1 MRNLILKIKE
11 YWNIWGS
18 LFISLFWAW
27 WKGFSITTMDKTTSF
42 LTMTLMFVGLFTF
55 IKSRLRHEK
64 VKKQKDDDK
73 IFGEKLVEGSKSL
86 KAINMAINP
95 EDEICKIEKLLIFII
110 KKGKNAMKKI
120 GKFFTWVGT
129 YWQQLLGYFSSL
141 LSLAVYIYA
150 LIEDKFAFIL
160 QYFPDTPGW
169 NIGVKIGIGVI
180 VLLLTILQIRNQ
192 SVWKGIGSL
201 ERATQ
206 ENNEKVVEVEAQL
219 SASAKNKVKEIINN
233 LKNNLKNVNSTLTT
247 LINEK
252 KKIEKEIATI
262 QELLK
267 LNVKVDNNKYNEL
280 LEQDMNLSS
289 AIKSN
294 ENEYSKI
301 ECEIEKYQKL
311 LK

>member
-55 IKSRLRHEK
+55 IKSRVKHEK
-64 VKKQKDDDK
+64 LKWQKDNDK
-73 IFGEKLVEGSKSL
+73 LFGEKLVESSKSF

-95 EDEICKIEKLLIFII
+95 EGEISKIEKLLSFII
-110 KKGKNAMKKI
+110 KKGKSAMKKV
-120 GKFFTWVGT
+120 GKFFTWAGT

-150 LIEDKFAFIL
+150 LIEDKFGFVL
-160 QYFPDTPGW
+160 QYLPDTPGW
-169 NIGVKIGIGVI
+169 NIGVKIGIGII

-206 ENNEKVVEVEAQL
+206 ENNEKVVEVETHL
-219 SASAKNKVKEIINN
+219 SANAKNKIKDIINK
-233 LKNNLKNVNSTLTT
+233 LKSNVKTIKSTLTT
-247 LINEK
+247 LENEK
-252 KKIEKEIATI
+252 KKVEKEISTI

-267 LNVKVDNNKYNEL
+267 LNVKVDTNTYNTL
-280 LEQDMNLSS
+280 LEKDMNLTSE
-289 AIKSN
+289 IKSN
-294 ENEYSKI
+294 ET
-301 ECEIEKYQKL
+301 EITKVESEIAKYEKL
-311 LK
+311 L

>member
-55 IKSRLRHEK
+55 IKSRVKHEK
-64 VKKQKDDDK
+64 LKWQKDNDK
-73 IFGEKLVEGSKSL
+73 LFGEKLVESSKSF

-95 EDEICKIEKLLIFII
+95 EGEISKIEKLLSFII
-110 KKGKNAMKKI
+110 KKGKSAMKKV
-120 GKFFTWVGT
+120 GKFFTWAGT
-129 YWQQLLGYFSSL
+129 YWQQLLGYFASL

-150 LIEDKFAFIL
+150 LIEDKFGFVL
-160 QYFPDTPGW
+160 QYLPDTPGW
-169 NIGVKIGIGVI
+169 NIGVKIGIGII

-206 ENNEKVVEVEAQL
+206 ENNEKVVEVETHL
-219 SASAKNKVKEIINN
+219 SANAKNKVKEIINK
-233 LKNNLKNVNSTLTT
+233 LKSNVKTIKSTLTT
-247 LINEK
+247 LENEK
-252 KKIEKEIATI
+252 KKVEKEISTI

-267 LNVKVDNNKYNEL
+267 LNVKVDTNTYNTL
-280 LEQDMNLSS
+280 LEKDMNLTSE
-289 AIKSN
+289 IKSN
-294 ENEYSKI
+294 ET
-301 ECEIEKYQKL
+301 EITKVESEIAKYEKL
-311 LK
+311 L

>member
-55 IKSRLRHEK
+55 IKSRVKHEK
-64 VKKQKDDDK
+64 LKWQKDNDK
-73 IFGEKLVEGSKSL
+73 LFGEKLVESSKSF

-95 EDEICKIEKLLIFII
+95 EGEISKIEKLLSFII
-110 KKGKNAMKKI
+110 KKGKSAMKKV

-129 YWQQLLGYFSSL
+129 YWQQLLGYFASL

-150 LIEDKFAFIL
+150 LIEDKFEFVL
-160 QYFPDTPGW
+160 QYLPDTPGW
-169 NIGVKIGIGVI
+169 NIGVKIGIGII

-206 ENNEKVVEVEAQL
+206 ENNEKVVEVETHL
-219 SASAKNKVKEIINN
+219 SANAKNKIKDIINK
-233 LKNNLKNVNSTLTT
+233 LKSNEKTIKSTLTT
-247 LINEK
+247 LENEK
-252 KKIEKEIATI
+252 KKVEKEISTI

-267 LNVKVDNNKYNEL
+267 LNVKVDTNTYNTL
-280 LEQDMNLSS
+280 LEKDMNLTSE
-289 AIKSN
+289 IKSN
-294 ENEYSKI
+294 ENEITKVES
-301 ECEIEKYQKL
+301 EIAKYEKL
-311 LK
+311 L

>member
-55 IKSRLRHEK
+55 IKSRVKHEK
-64 VKKQKDDDK
+64 LKWQKDNDK
-73 IFGEKLVEGSKSL
+73 LFGEKLVESSKSF

-95 EDEICKIEKLLIFII
+95 EGEISKIEKLLSFII
-110 KKGKNAMKKI
+110 KKGKSAMKKV
-120 GKFFTWVGT
+120 GKFFTWAGT
-129 YWQQLLGYFSSL
+129 YWQQLLGYFASL

-150 LIEDKFAFIL
+150 LIEDKFGFVL
-160 QYFPDTPGW
+160 QYLPDTPGW
-169 NIGVKIGIGVI
+169 NIGVKIGIGII

-206 ENNEKVVEVEAQL
+206 ENNEKVVEVETHL
-219 SASAKNKVKEIINN
+219 SANAKNKIKDIINK
-233 LKNNLKNVNSTLTT
+233 LKINVKTIKSTLTT
-247 LINEK
+247 LENEK
-252 KKIEKEIATI
+252 KKVEKEISTI

-267 LNVKVDNNKYNEL
+267 LNVKVDTNTYNTL
-280 LEQDMNLSS
+280 LEKDMNLTSE
-289 AIKSN
+289 IKSN
-294 ENEYSKI
+294 ET
-301 ECEIEKYQKL
+301 EITKVESEIAKYEKL
-311 LK
+311 L